1 MANTLGIIECTLAD
15 LANKASAVNTLGT
28 TGAALATNPRITSG
42 EYSTVTVRVT
52 DAGLPLNTGT
62 GTDVANMALYVSKTH
77 LGEWLRG
84 DYNDGTRYL
93 YNVVTPVAP

>member
-15 LANKASAVNTLGT
+15 LASKASLVNTLGT
-28 TGAALATNPRITSG
+28 TGLDISTNPRTTAQPHD
-42 EYSTVTVRVT
+42 TVTVRVT

-77 LGEWLRG
+77 LGEWVRG

-93 YNVVTPVAP
+93 YNVVTPV